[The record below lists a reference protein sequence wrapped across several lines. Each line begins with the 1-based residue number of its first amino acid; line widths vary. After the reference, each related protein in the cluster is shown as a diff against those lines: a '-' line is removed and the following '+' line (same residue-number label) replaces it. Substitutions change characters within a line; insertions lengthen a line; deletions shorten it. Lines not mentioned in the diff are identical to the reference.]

1 MVIVASA
8 ASTASVVSIASVAA
22 ASPFVKL
29 QKNKA
34 YFKRYQVKYRRRREG
49 KTDYYARK
57 RLITQAKNKYNSPKY
72 RLVVRFT
79 NTDIICQIVYA
90 KIQGDVVLAS
100 AYSHELPRYG
110 VKVGLTNWA
119 AAYATGLLVA
129 RRVLAQLGL
138 ADKYQ
143 GFPEID
149 GSVQEVEAIEDGP
162 RPFKAFLDIGLKRAT
177 TGAKVFAAMKGASD
191 GGIFVPHSDR
201 RFPGYDAEA
210 KSLDAETLRNY
221 IYGGHIAEY
230 MRTLKEEDEDR
241 FKAQFS
247 RFIKAGVAADDL
259 EEMYAAAHKAI
270 RADPAAKPTEKKT
283 AAEYTRR
290 RQTPLN
296 AKQRKDRVR
305 QKIESFKR
313 SQQ

>member
-1 MVIVASA
+1 
-8 ASTASVVSIASVAA
+8 
-22 ASPFVKL
+22 PFVKQ

-49 KTDYYARK
+49 KTDYFARK
-57 RLITQAKNKYNSPKY
+57 RLVTQAKNKYNAPKY

-79 NTDIICQIVYA
+79 NTDVICQIVYA
-90 KIQGDVVLAS
+90 KIVGDVVLAA

-129 RRVLAQLGL
+129 RRALTKVGL
-138 ADKYQ
+138 ADKYE

-162 RPFKAFLDIGLKRAT
+162 RPFKAFLDVGLKRTT

-191 GGIFVPHSDR
+191 GGIFVPHSER
-201 RFPGYDAEA
+201 RFPGFDVEAEE
-210 KSLDAETLRNY
+210 LDAETLRSY
-221 IYGGHIAEY
+221 IYGGHVADY
-230 MRTLKEEDEDR
+230 MRGLQEEDEDR
-241 FKAQFS
+241 YKRQFS
-247 RFIKAGVAADDL
+247 RFIAAGVAADDL
-259 EEMYAAAHKAI
+259 EEMYASAHKAI
-270 RADPAAKPTEKKT
+270 RADPSAKPTEKK
-283 AAEYTRR
+283 AAGSYKRFNR
-290 RQTPLN
+290 VGMN

-305 QKIESFKR
+305 QKIEAFKR
-313 SQQ
+313 AQE

>member
-1 MVIVASA
+1 M
-8 ASTASVVSIASVAA
+8 
-22 ASPFVKL
+22 PFVKQ

-34 YFKRYQVKYRRRREG
+34 YFKRYQVKFRRRREG
-49 KTDYYARK
+49 KTDYFARK
-57 RLITQAKNKYNSPKY
+57 RLIAQAKNKYNAPKY

-79 NTDIICQIVYA
+79 NTDVICQIVYA
-90 KIQGDVVLAS
+90 KIQGDVVLAA

-129 RRVLAQLGL
+129 RRVLTKLNL
-138 ADKYQ
+138 ADKYE

-162 RPFKAFLDIGLKRAT
+162 RPFKAFLDVGLKRTT

-191 GGIFVPHSDR
+191 GGIFVPHSER
-201 RFPGYDAEA
+201 RFPGYDSES
-210 KSLDAETLRNY
+210 KELDAETLRDY
-221 IYGGHIAEY
+221 IYGGHVAEY
-230 MRTLKEEDEDR
+230 MRSLKEEDEER
-241 FKAQFS
+241 YKRQFS
-247 RFIKAGVAADDL
+247 RFIAAGVSADDL
-259 EEMYAAAHKAI
+259 EDMYTSAHKAI
-270 RADPAAKPTEKKT
+270 RADPAPKPTEKKT
-283 AAEYTRR
+283 AGQKKYNRSR
-290 RQTPLN
+290 LN

-313 SQQ
+313 AL

>member
-1 MVIVASA
+1 
-8 ASTASVVSIASVAA
+8 
-22 ASPFVKL
+22 
-29 QKNKA
+29 
-34 YFKRYQVKYRRRREG
+34 
-49 KTDYYARK
+49 
-57 RLITQAKNKYNSPKY
+57 
-72 RLVVRFT
+72 
-79 NTDIICQIVYA
+79 
-90 KIQGDVVLAS
+90 
-100 AYSHELPRYG
+100 
-110 VKVGLTNWA
+110 
-119 AAYATGLLVA
+119 
-129 RRVLAQLGL
+129 
-138 ADKYQ
+138 
-143 GFPEID
+143 
-149 GSVQEVEAIEDGP
+149 VEAIEDGP

-177 TGAKVFAAMKGASD
+177 TGSKVFAAMKGASD

-241 FKAQFS
+241 YKSQFS

-270 RADPAAKPTEKKT
+270 RADPVAKPTEKKT
-283 AAEYTRR
+283 AAEYTRK

-296 AKQRKDRVR
+296 AKQRTDRVR